1 MAKSDAQKISRL
13 GDVAAIREREAA
25 QEFAACLTK
34 YNQHMRQ
41 IGELKHY
48 RQDYARRLAGD
59 GNPAI
64 SAHEAQ
70 RLAGFIAN
78 IDKLISNMNE
88 QAEILNSA
96 VRESRQAWQIVKSK
110 MKSFEKLAAARAAK
124 SDQQQN
130 QRLASQL
137 EDAWLARNFSRFR

>member
-1 MAKSDAQKISRL
+1 MTPATRRSL
-13 GDVAAIREREAA
+13 LLLLL
-25 QEFAACLTK
+25 ACLLVPLPLVA
-34 YNQHMRQ
+34 QDD
-41 IGELKHY
+41 GETIFID
-48 RQDYARRLAGD
+48 RVDVNVVNVEVFVTDRD
-59 GNPAI
+59 GNRVADLTADDFEI
-64 SAHEAQ
+64 YEDG
-70 RLAGFIAN
+70 RLVEV
-78 IDKLISNMNE
+78 SNFY
-88 QAEILNSA
+88 SA